1 MPDLET
7 VIGLF
12 GNIFTMFV
20 VNMFFT
26 AFFPWD
32 YSKSDKVKRLVCFIA
47 YYAVNSTV
55 VFALHASPFVTLA
68 TNVAGYILVSF
79 TYKGGVRRKIC
90 VMILIFVLSVTC
102 ENLVAYFVLNFNLR
116 HRTLTIILVSNIV
129 LYALAVIIKK
139 RAKRSRFDGIKPI
152 EWISTAAVSMAS
164 LFMSVVILYECMDEV
179 KALIGGA
186 CIVFV
191 NIFLIYSIDR
201 LQLDYEKN
209 LEYTLMEQENRAYR
223 NQAAIIAESERRT
236 RALRHDMKNHLVAI
250 SKLAERDSEMALEY
264 VNSLISSTQL
274 SSQFSNTGN
283 IVLDGI
289 VNMKLGEVKDEDI
302 DIDVKISVP
311 DKIGVE
317 PKDLVIVLGNLLDNS
332 IRGVKGCEEK
342 KFLKLCIIM
351 DRGRLM
357 IELENSYRGILKEQ
371 DGKLESTK
379 LRKTDH
385 GIGLDSVEATVKEYG
400 GEIEVEHDGRVFR
413 VRVVMYPEAI

>member
-32 YSKSDKVKRLVCFIA
+32 YSKSYKVKRLVCFIA

-236 RALRHDMKNHLVAI
+236 RALRHDMKNHLLAI
-250 SKLAERDSEMALEY
+250 SKLAEKENDRVVEEY
-264 VNSLISSTQL
+264 VGSLICAITSSK
-274 SSQFSNTGN
+274 QFSNTGD
-283 IVLDGI
+283 IVFDGLI
-289 VNMKLGEVKDEDI
+289 NAKLREAELGGASIEVQI
-302 DIDVKISVP
+302 IVP
-311 DKIGVE
+311 DELKLDH
-317 PKDLVIVLGNLLDNS
+317 KDIVALLGNLLDNS
-332 IRGVKGCEEK
+332 VRAVSECNREKYVKLNIDGGRGWLLIEIENAYNGVMAKYNGK
-342 KFLKLCIIM
+342 II
-351 DRGRLM
+351 
-357 IELENSYRGILKEQ
+357 
-371 DGKLESTK
+371 STK
-379 LRKTDH
+379 SERKDH
-385 GIGLDSVEATVKEYG
+385 GIGLENVRRVVEKYG
-400 GEIEVEHDGRVFR
+400 GEVEIEHDEKLFK
-413 VRVVMYPEAI
+413 VRVVLFV